1 MNMIQRASRLALPL
15 FSLIAL
21 AACGGSSGDKA
32 EEEGF
37 NQGYVQFYNGAANSA
52 NSSFTVNEIAAG
64 SATFGDASNMLAI
77 EPGSYKYQLK
87 NASSSNLIKEAD
99 ITLNKGE
106 KTLLLMSG
114 DVANPTILSL
124 THKREE
130 KFDDQFRVFVA
141 NLSSN
146 YDKVDIYTAAE
157 ADDFSKA
164 TLLETVASKEIT
176 KTGKMLKRGKY
187 KLFITTAGS
196 KTPFFEA
203 AAYNF
208 QYTTSY
214 VMVVRD
220 KLGPMV
226 NQVSLDLV
234 GNSTTVEAL
243 EHRLA
248 KGQVRIYN
256 SLDNQQGQIAIN
268 NLPVSD
274 LIQDTLTNYIQLD
287 KNDYSLAVLNE
298 KNELLLNNVLLTI
311 NAGQSKS
318 VLLFRDAEQKVGA
331 VSFTEKNLPQVDEH
345 EINVAN
351 LVPDFKNL
359 HFYFVRQ
366 NETIESAKFHVKAL
380 EFKKYASLVLPK
392 DFYSI
397 SLVNV
402 AENGTISLLDKTAVL
417 QLEAGKNYILAAEP
431 SAAAPS
437 GYKITLVK

>member
-21 AACGGSSGDKA
+21 AACGGSSGDK

-52 NSSFTVNEIAAG
+52 NSSLTVNDQVAG
-64 SATFGDASNMLAI
+64 TAIFGDASNLLNV
-77 EPGSYKYQLK
+77 EPGSYKYQIK
-87 NASSSNLIKEAD
+87 NATSAALIKEAD
-99 ITLNKGE
+99 ITLNKGD
-106 KTLLLMSG
+106 KTLLLMAG
-114 DVANPTILSL
+114 DAANPSILTL

-130 KFDDQFRVFVA
+130 KFDDEFRVFVA

-164 TLLETVASKEIT
+164 TLLESVSTKEIT
-176 KTGKMLKRGKY
+176 TTGKMLKRGKY
-187 KLFITTAGS
+187 KLFVTTAGS

-203 AAYNF
+203 AAFNF

-226 NQVSLDLV
+226 NQVSLDII
-234 GNSTTVEAL
+234 GNSTTVDAL

-268 NLPVSD
+268 NLPVAN
-274 LIQDTLTNYIQLD
+274 LVQDTLTDYIQLD
-287 KNDYSLAVLNE
+287 KNDYSIAVLDQN
-298 KNELLLNNVLLTI
+298 NQLLLNNVLLTI

-318 VLLFRDAEQKVGA
+318 VMLFRDAEKKVGL
-331 VSFTEKNLPQVDEH
+331 VSFTEKNLPQIHEH

-380 EFKKYASLVLPK
+380 DFKKYATLVLPK

-397 SLVNV
+397 SLVHV
-402 AENGTISLLDKTAVL
+402 AENGTISLLDKTDTL
-417 QLEAGKNYILAAEP
+417 QLDAGKNYILAAEP
-431 SAAAPS
+431 STVAPS
-437 GYKITLVK
+437 GFKITLVK

>member
-1 MNMIQRASRLALPL
+1 MNMLQRASRLALPL

-32 EEEGF
+32 EEGF
-37 NQGYVQFYNGAANSA
+37 TQGYVQFYNGAANSA
-52 NSSFTVNEIAAG
+52 NSSLTVNDVAAG

-77 EPGSYKYQLK
+77 DPGSYKYQLK
-87 NASSSNLIKEAD
+87 NATSSALIKEAD

-106 KTLLLMSG
+106 KTLLLMAG
-114 DVANPTILSL
+114 DAANPSILTL
-124 THKREE
+124 THAREE

-141 NLSSN
+141 NLSTN
-146 YDKVDIYTAAE
+146 YDKVDLYTAAE
-157 ADDFSKA
+157 TDDFSKA
-164 TLLETVASKEIT
+164 TLLETISTKEVT
-176 KTGKMLKRGKY
+176 TTGKMLKRGKY

-203 AAYNF
+203 VAYNF

-214 VMVVRD
+214 VLVVRD
-220 KLGPMV
+220 KLGPMQQ
-226 NQVSLDLV
+226 QVSLDIV

-268 NLPVSD
+268 NLPVAD
-274 LIQDTLTNYIQLD
+274 LVQDTLTDYIQLD
-287 KNDYSLAVLNE
+287 KNDYSIAVLDEN
-298 KNELLLNNVLLTI
+298 NQLLLNNVLLTI

-318 VLLFRDAEQKVGA
+318 VLLFRDAEQKVGL
-331 VSFTEKNLPQVDEH
+331 VSFTEKNVPQVHEH

-380 EFKKYASLVLPK
+380 DFKKYATLVLPK

-397 SLVNV
+397 SLVQV
-402 AENGTISLLDKTAVL
+402 ADNGTISLLDKTETL
-417 QLEAGKNYILAAEP
+417 QLETGKNYILAAEP
-431 SAAAPS
+431 SATAPS
-437 GYKITLVK
+437 GFKITLVK

>member
-21 AACGGSSGDKA
+21 AACGGSSGDK

-52 NSSFTVNEIAAG
+52 NSSLTVNDQVAG
-64 SATFGDASNMLAI
+64 TAIFGDASNLLNV
-77 EPGSYKYQLK
+77 EPGSYKYQIK
-87 NASSSNLIKEAD
+87 NATSAALIKEAD
-99 ITLNKGE
+99 ITLNKGD
-106 KTLLLMSG
+106 KTLLLMAG
-114 DVANPTILSL
+114 DAANPSILTL

-130 KFDDQFRVFVA
+130 KFDDEFRVFVA

-164 TLLETVASKEIT
+164 TLLESVSTKEIT
-176 KTGKMLKRGKY
+176 TTGKMLKRGKY
-187 KLFITTAGS
+187 KLFVTTAGS

-203 AAYNF
+203 AAFNF

-226 NQVSLDLV
+226 NQVSLDIV
-234 GNSTTVEAL
+234 GNSTTVDAL

-268 NLPVSD
+268 NLPVAN
-274 LIQDTLTNYIQLD
+274 LVQDTLTDYIQLD
-287 KNDYSLAVLNE
+287 KNDYSIAVLDQN
-298 KNELLLNNVLLTI
+298 NQLLLNNVLLTI

-318 VLLFRDAEQKVGA
+318 VMLFRDAEKKVGL
-331 VSFTEKNLPQVDEH
+331 VSFTEKNLPQIHEH

-380 EFKKYASLVLPK
+380 DFKKYATLVLPK

-397 SLVNV
+397 SLVHV
-402 AENGTISLLDKTAVL
+402 AENGTISLLDKTDTL
-417 QLEAGKNYILAAEP
+417 QLDAGKNYILAAEP
-431 SAAAPS
+431 STVAPS
-437 GYKITLVK
+437 GFKITLVK

>member
-15 FSLIAL
+15 FSLIAVV
-21 AACGGSSGDKA
+21 ACGGSGSDDDSS
-32 EEEGF
+32 EGF

-52 NSSFTVNEIAAG
+52 NSSMTVKDIAVG
-64 SATFGDASNMLAI
+64 SAVFGDASNLLSM

-87 NASSSNLIKEAD
+87 NVTSTALIKEGD
-99 ITLNKGE
+99 IQLNKGE
-106 KTLLLMSG
+106 KTLVLMTG
-114 DVANPTILSL
+114 DAATPTILTL

-130 KFDDQFRVFVA
+130 SFEDESRIFVA
-141 NLSSN
+141 NLSAN
-146 YDKVDIYTAAE
+146 YNKVDIYTAAE
-157 ADDFSKA
+157 TDDFSKA
-164 TLLETVASKEIT
+164 TLLETVSAKEIT
-176 KTGKMLKRGKY
+176 TTGKMLKRGKY
-187 KLFITTAGS
+187 KLFITPAGV

-214 VMVVRD
+214 VLVVRD
-220 KLGPMV
+220 KLGAMQQ
-226 NQVSLDLV
+226 QVSLDV
-234 GNSTTVEAL
+234 VTNSTTVEAL

-268 NLPVSD
+268 SLPVAD
-274 LIQDTLTNYIQLD
+274 LVQDTLTSYIQLD
-287 KNDYSLAVLNE
+287 KNDYSLSVLDQN
-298 KNELLLNNVLLTI
+298 NQLLLNNVLLTV

-318 VLLFRDAEQKVGA
+318 VLLFRDADQKVGV
-331 VSFTEKNLPQVDEH
+331 VSFTEKNLPQIHEH

-351 LVPDFKNL
+351 LVSDFKNL
-359 HFYFVRQ
+359 HVYFVRQ
-366 NETIESAKFHVKAL
+366 NETIETAKFHVKAL
-380 EFKKYASLVLPK
+380 EFKKYATLVLPK

-402 AENGTISLLDKTAVL
+402 ADNGTISLLDKTDTM

-431 SAAAPS
+431 SATAPS